1 MSDTNSIILVDDMQR
16 EEIKD
21 GATRLASLETDMHH
35 IKDDVEEIKDGQ
47 KIQTEAVQKIE
58 VVITKL
64 ATIVES
70 NQELKPKVEN
80 LEKTK
85 AEKSDLKVVVDR
97 QNNIMKWMWTAT
109 GMIMLGGFLVR
120 HYPF

>member
-1 MSDTNSIILVDDMQR
+1 MCNNSIILVDNMQR

-21 GATRLASLETDMHH
+21 GATRLASLETDMQH

-70 NQELKPKVEN
+70 NQELKPKVES
-80 LEKTK
+80 LERAK
-85 AEKSDLKVVVDR
+85 ADKSDLKVVVDR

-109 GMIMLGGFLVR
+109 GMVILGAFLVR
-120 HYPF
+120 HYPL